1 MSDSGESVS
10 AEAATVTAGASHVA
24 LSVSDLGRSL
34 AWYQKVLGAEVMLGE
49 STDARVAEILTL
61 PGTSLLI
68 GLSQHHSRAEGGFDP
83 TRTGLDHF
91 GFAVESR
98 KDLDRW
104 AEHLDGHGVE
114 HSGPI
119 EIPLGAM
126 LNFKD
131 PDRIALALTWRR

>member
-10 AEAATVTAGASHVA
+10 AEAAIVTAGASHVT

-34 AWYQKVLGAEVMLGE
+34 AWYQKVLGAEVMHGE
-49 STDARVAEILTL
+49 STDVRVAEILTL

-68 GLSQHHSRAEGGFDP
+68 GLSQHHSRGEGGFDP

-104 AEHLDGHGVE
+104 AEHLDSHGVE

-119 EIPLGAM
+119 EIPIGAM

-131 PDRIALALTWRR
+131 PDRIAFALMWRR